1 MISGT
6 KFNLRKENIF
16 IKKLKYLNFTS
27 FAHNTELRS
36 EQIFLRMLMRIK
48 NLNCLHIFNVEYF

>member
-27 FAHNTELRS
+27 FAHDTELRS
-36 EQIFLRMLMRIK
+36 AQIF
-48 NLNCLHIFNVEYF
+48 FEY